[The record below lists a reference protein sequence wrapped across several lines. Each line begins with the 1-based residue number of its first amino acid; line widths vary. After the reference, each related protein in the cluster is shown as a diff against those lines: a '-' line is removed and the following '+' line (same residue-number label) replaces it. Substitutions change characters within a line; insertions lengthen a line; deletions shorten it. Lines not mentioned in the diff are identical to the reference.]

1 MGKMPLNEAIKESSE
16 KLAVQWWEEQREKLG
31 EDYARDIA
39 RNYANKILEL
49 SGGRKNYDNRSND

>member
-16 KLAVQWWEEQREKLG
+16 KLAVQWWEEQREKFG